1 MAPAEKSRGCASIA
15 GGPRWAHHAGI
26 IAHNLRDRDKVNLP
40 GASCIG
46 APMFFSAKREGSKR

>member
-1 MAPAEKSRGCASIA
+1 MNRRAKKSRGCVSIA

-26 IAHNLRDRDKVNLP
+26 IARNLRDRDEVILA

-46 APMFFSAKREGSKR
+46 APMFFSAKREG